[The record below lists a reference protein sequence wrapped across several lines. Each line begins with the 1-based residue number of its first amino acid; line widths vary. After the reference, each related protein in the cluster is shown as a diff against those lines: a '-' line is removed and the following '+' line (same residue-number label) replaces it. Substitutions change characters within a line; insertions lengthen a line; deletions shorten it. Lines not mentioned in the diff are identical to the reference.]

1 MRSSPVVRSPL
12 TVNTNTYD
20 IRRATS
26 PRNFTASPSPR
37 LHSESPVRNFSSST
51 TANSTSNSKLN
62 SETYRVT
69 THSYKSSINHA
80 SSPIPSTMLKDETV
94 EFSPLTT
101 PVKPSASRRDSWD
114 VLNKTKHM
122 FSNDSFDSI
131 TNVNES
137 QQSQNRGK
145 VDNETQSNTKYNKY
159 SLSDSS
165 VKERSE
171 KYVTKTLS
179 SDYDYSSKFV
189 PINETYEGAK
199 GIKVSNK
206 PDGYLGQPFEFESKS
221 PASAIFPFQCQVLK
235 FHFHF
240 SHRFFSVDGS
250 RAGSGNLEILV
261 NGGRVTSSVR
271 ALGNQRFVASFTPHE
286 TGIHTVQITFNGD
299 TVPGELI

>member
-1 MRSSPVVRSPL
+1 MRSPL

-26 PRNFTASPSPR
+26 PRNFTSSPSPR
-37 LHSESPVRNFSSST
+37 LHSESPVRNFSTST
-51 TANSTSNSKLN
+51 TANSNSKLN

-122 FSNDSFDSI
+122 FNNDSFDSL
-131 TNVNES
+131 TNLNEA
-137 QQSQNRGK
+137 QQSQVESRTTQNRGK
-145 VDNETQSNTKYNKY
+145 VDSETQSNTKYNKY

-179 SDYDYSSKFV
+179 SDYDYASKFV

-199 GIKVSNK
+199 GIKVTNK
-206 PDGYLGQPFEFESKS
+206 PDGYLGQPFEFESKQQFPIS
-221 PASAIFPFQCQVLK
+221 MSSSQISFSFLIAFSRWITCWKRKLGDFGERRSCHIVGESAGKSAICCEL
-235 FHFHF
+235 HTARDWN
-240 SHRFFSVDGS
+240 SHCSNNV
-250 RAGSGNLEILV
+250 
-261 NGGRVTSSVR
+261 
-271 ALGNQRFVASFTPHE
+271 
-286 TGIHTVQITFNGD
+286 
-299 TVPGELI
+299 